1 MLVWEGILYTVGV
14 VLLTLTV
21 GLGIIYS
28 IYQSVNYMGAEFWF
42 PTIPF
47 LGAVVILLGICVV
60 VPLLSYGGLKKS
72 GSLVERIKAG
82 ENI

>member
-47 LGAVVILLGICVV
+47 LGAVVICWVYVLWYHCFLMED
-60 VPLLSYGGLKKS
+60 LRR
-72 GSLVERIKAG
+72 VEVW
-82 ENI
+82 